1 MSDYTTEAIRNL
13 VLMSHSGAGKTSL
26 VEAML
31 FNAGVINRLGK
42 VDGGTTTSDY
52 DPAEIKKK
60 ASINLSILSFEHKDK
75 KINVIDTPGYA
86 DFVGEVKGSI
96 RVADTA
102 VLVICATSGVEVGTE
117 LSWKYAEA
125 QGIPRVIYIN
135 KIDRENADFYKVA
148 DQAKSMFG
156 EMCVPMQLP
165 IGAEADFTGV
175 IDLLKMKAVIDD
187 KEQDIPA
194 DLVSDAEVY
203 RDGLLEALAEADD
216 DLCAKYLEGEDLSE
230 DEVAQALRVGINT
243 GKVVPILVGSALV
256 NKAIQPFMDMVCD
269 YLPSPADRGSAMAGE
284 AEIAPD
290 ASGNLAALVFKT
302 TADPY
307 VGRLT
312 YFRIYA
318 GTLFSDTHVFNASKK
333 KDERVGQLLTIRGK
347 EHLPVAQMVAGDIGG
362 VAKLSETATSDTL
375 CKQEN
380 PVVFD
385 AIQFPPPVYSVA
397 VHPKTKADMDKM
409 GSALNRLV
417 EEDPTLK
424 VYKDPETSEMLISG
438 MGDSHIDVAVER
450 MQRKFGAN
458 VLVQPPRVPFRET
471 IKATAKAEYKHKK
484 QSGGHGQY
492 GHVHLEFEPLPRGQG
507 SEFGDRIVGG
517 VVPKNYIPAVE
528 KGIHEALTE
537 GVLAGYPVVDVK
549 VTLFYGS
556 YHPVDSSEMA
566 FKIAAHQAFKKGIAD
581 ATPILLEPVMDM
593 KITVPDSYMGDA
605 MSDLN
610 TKRAKVMGM
619 NPSDGVTTIE
629 AQAPL
634 SEVLRYA
641 TDLRSIT
648 QGRGSFTMEMDHYAE
663 VPAHTAQKIIEDG
676 KKEKEKKE

>member
-1 MSDYTTEAIRNL
+1 MTSYSTDAIRNL

-26 VEAML
+26 SEAML
-31 FNAGVINRLGK
+31 FNAGVISRLGK

-52 DPAEIKKK
+52 DPAETKKK
-60 ASINLSILSFEHKDK
+60 ISINLSLLSFEYRDT
-75 KINVIDTPGYA
+75 KINIIDTPGYA
-86 DFVGEVKGSI
+86 DFVGEVKAGL

-102 VLVICATSGVEVGTE
+102 VLVICAASSIEVGTE
-117 LSWKYAEA
+117 LSWQYTAK
-125 QGIPRVIYIN
+125 QGIPRVIYVN
-135 KIDRENADFYKVA
+135 KMDRENADFYKVA
-148 DQAKSMFG
+148 AEVKSMFG
-156 EMCVPMQLP
+156 TSCVPVQLP
-165 IGAEADFTGV
+165 IGAQDTFTGV
-175 IDLLKMKAVIDD
+175 VDLLKMKAIIDD

-194 DLVSDAEVY
+194 DMASDAEIY
-203 RDGLLEALAEADD
+203 RDGMLEALAEADD
-216 DLCAKYLEGEDLSE
+216 DLCAKYLEGEELTE
-230 DEVAQALRVGINT
+230 DEISQALKAGINS
-243 GKVVPILVGSALV
+243 GKVVPILTGSALT
-256 NKAIQPFMDMVCD
+256 NKAIKQFSDMVCD
-269 YLPSPADRGSAMAGE
+269 YLPSPADRGAVKAGDE
-284 AEIAPD
+284 ELEPN
-290 ASGNLAALVFKT
+290 ASGPLSALVFKT

-312 YFRIYA
+312 YFRVYS
-318 GTLFSDTHVFNASKK
+318 GTLFSDSHVYNANKK
-333 KDERVGQLLTIRGK
+333 RDERIGQLLQVKGK
-347 EHLPVAQMVAGDIGG
+347 EQTPVKEFVAGDIGG

-385 AIQFPPPVYSVA
+385 AIEFPPPVYSVA

-409 GSALNRLV
+409 GAALNRLV

-458 VLVQPPRVPFRET
+458 VLVQTPRVPFRET
-471 IKATAKAEYKHKK
+471 IKTTAKAEYKHKK

-528 KGIHEALTE
+528 KGINEALTE

-581 ATPILLEPVMDM
+581 ANPILLEPVMDM
-593 KITVPDSYMGDA
+593 KVTVPDSYMGDA

-610 TKRAKVMGM
+610 TKRAKVLGM
-619 NPSDGVTTIE
+619 NPVDGMTTIE

-663 VPAHTAQKIIEDG
+663 VPAHTAQKIIEDSKKDKD
-676 KKEKEKKE
+676 KKE